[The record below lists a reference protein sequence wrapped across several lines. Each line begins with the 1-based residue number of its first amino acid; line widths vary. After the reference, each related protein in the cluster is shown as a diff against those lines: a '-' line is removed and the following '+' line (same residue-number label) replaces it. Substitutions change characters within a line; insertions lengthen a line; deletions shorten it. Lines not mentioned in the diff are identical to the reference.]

1 MVLPILPKDDSRLTN
16 VGFDGFG
23 TKNDASYIPNRGSFY
38 YGVGEFFMGS
48 DQSFATVQN
57 ILRKAVHHFH
67 VFNLAEDNTER
78 IMPPNGA
85 GDVIFYVSNV
95 PWFLFHQSPYSAVH
109 VSNMQMRWA
118 RPILRG
124 RSEQQARAMYLLT
137 ASDDFQSRVIPSAT
151 DPHMDVYMRMHAML
165 DDIALGSER
174 PLATSMVEVIADSLL
189 PRGMTEFPRTVI
201 GHSAYL
207 KLTRCEAGV
216 TVLHILVGEGA
227 IPKKDLSRYFDKAV
241 QSSRFV
247 LVMEH
252 NGGSADFVN
261 RASELFTHSELTDT
275 LASAGSPVAFDY
287 CTGYKDA
294 QRNMLLL
301 YRGKLKPSFP
311 NHYTCAFPY

>member
-1 MVLPILPKDDSRLTN
+1 
-16 VGFDGFG
+16 
-23 TKNDASYIPNRGSFY
+23 
-38 YGVGEFFMGS
+38 
-48 DQSFATVQN
+48 
-57 ILRKAVHHFH
+57 
-67 VFNLAEDNTER
+67 
-78 IMPPNGA
+78 
-85 GDVIFYVSNV
+85 
-95 PWFLFHQSPYSAVH
+95 
-109 VSNMQMRWA
+109 
-118 RPILRG
+118 
-124 RSEQQARAMYLLT
+124 
-137 ASDDFQSRVIPSAT
+137 
-151 DPHMDVYMRMHAML
+151 
-165 DDIALGSER
+165 
-174 PLATSMVEVIADSLL
+174 
-189 PRGMTEFPRTVI
+189 MTEFPRTVI